1 MNFTDTLTLDGVKRT
16 ADGYLAAS
24 VRVARTGIQLYTGDQ
39 VDRPDMEIVRVYR
52 PEEEVFSDVAMRSY
66 AHRPVTV
73 DHPSEPVSATNWKD
87 LAVGQ
92 TGDEVMRDGETVR
105 VPMVLM
111 DAAAINAVD
120 AGKRELSMGYMAEID
135 WTDGVTPDGE
145 PYDAIQRNLR
155 MNHLA
160 IVAKARG
167 GSKLKIGDDNP
178 KGDSAMTDFTKLVL
192 DGITVNVPS
201 SDAAN
206 VKAIFDAKDKEI
218 AGATASLS
226 DAQTKLAD
234 MTEKKEEADGKVA
247 ALEKELED
255 AKISPEKL
263 TKLVADRSAL
273 IEDAKRVL
281 GDIKDVETLDAPAI
295 KRAVVKKVLGDAA
308 TDMSDAEITGAYSV
322 AIKSTGNSG
331 DPVAGLLKD
340 GGGLAV
346 IDGGADDARKKMLAD
361 RANAW
366 KGGAA

>member
-1 MNFTDTLTLDGVKRT
+1 
-16 ADGYLAAS
+16 
-24 VRVARTGIQLYTGDQ
+24 
-39 VDRPDMEIVRVYR
+39 
-52 PEEEVFSDVAMRSY
+52 
-66 AHRPVTV
+66 
-73 DHPSEPVSATNWKD
+73 
-87 LAVGQ
+87 
-92 TGDEVMRDGETVR
+92 
-105 VPMVLM
+105 
-111 DAAAINAVD
+111 
-120 AGKRELSMGYMAEID
+120 
-135 WTDGVTPDGE
+135 
-145 PYDAIQRNLR
+145 
-155 MNHLA
+155 
-160 IVAKARG
+160 
-167 GSKLKIGDDNP
+167 
-178 KGDSAMTDFTKLVL
+178 MTDFTKLVL

-281 GDIKDVETLDAPAI
+281 GDVKDVEALDAPAI